1 MERERSKDLIRE
13 NASYSSEIT
22 AMDREKQELRL
33 AENRFQSMT
42 QSVEEAATLAR
53 VRAEDASEA

>member
-42 QSVEEAATLAR
+42 QSVEEAAMMAR

>member
-53 VRAEDASEA
+53 VHAEDASEA

>member
-42 QSVEEAATLAR
+42 QGVEEAATLAR

>member
-1 MERERSKDLIRE
+1 MIRE

>member
-42 QSVEEAATLAR
+42 HSVEEAATLAR